1 MSFASSFTAIAAR
14 YGRSVV
20 LFRQGE
26 EVGQGQAV
34 LRPVL
39 DRQEQWLPS
48 PLGKQRQEL
57 VLCLAQADLP
67 FRTGEAEQTV
77 QAGEAVYEVVS
88 VRPVEA
94 GTERIYWH
102 GVLRRREVDAL

>member
-1 MSFASSFTAIAAR
+1 MSFAGSFTAIAAR
-14 YGRSVV
+14 YGRPVV

-39 DRQEQWLPS
+39 DRQEQWLPA
-48 PLGKQRQEL
+48 PLGRQRQEL

-67 FRTGEAEQTV
+67 FCPGEEEQTV
-77 QAGEAVYEVVS
+77 QAEEAVYEVVS

>member
-1 MSFASSFTAIAAR
+1 MSFAGSFTAIAAR
-14 YGRSVV
+14 YGRPVI

-48 PLGKQRQEL
+48 PLGRQRQEL

-67 FRTGEAEQTV
+67 FCPGEEEQTV
-77 QAGEAVYEVVS
+77 QAEEAVYEVVS

-94 GTERIYWH
+94 GAERIYWH

>member
-1 MSFASSFTAIAAR
+1 MSFAGSFTAIAAR
-14 YGRSVV
+14 YGRPVV
-20 LFRQGE
+20 LFCRGE

-39 DRQEQWLPS
+39 DRQEQWRPS
-48 PLGKQRQEL
+48 PLGRQRQEL

-67 FRTGEAEQTV
+67 FCPGEEEQTV
-77 QAGEAVYEVVS
+77 QAGEEVYEVVS

-102 GVLRRREVDAL
+102 GILRRREVDAL

>member
-1 MSFASSFTAIAAR
+1 MSFAGRFTAIAAR
-14 YGRSVV
+14 YGRPVV

-48 PLGKQRQEL
+48 PLGRQRQEL

-67 FRTGEAEQTV
+67 FCPGEEEQTV
-77 QAGEAVYEVVS
+77 QAGKAVYEVVS

>member
-1 MSFASSFTAIAAR
+1 MSFAGRFTAIAAR
-14 YGRSVV
+14 YGRPVV

-39 DRQEQWLPS
+39 NRQEQWFPS
-48 PLGKQRQEL
+48 PLGRQRQEL

-67 FRTGEAEQTV
+67 FCPGEEEQTV

-102 GVLRRREVDAL
+102 GVLRRRGVDAL

>member
-1 MSFASSFTAIAAR
+1 MSFAGSFTAIAAR
-14 YGRSVV
+14 YGRPVV

-48 PLGKQRQEL
+48 PLGRQRQEL

-67 FRTGEAEQTV
+67 FCPGEVEQTV

>member
-1 MSFASSFTAIAAR
+1 MSFAGSFTAIAAR
-14 YGRSVV
+14 YGRPVV

-67 FRTGEAEQTV
+67 FCPGEEGQKV

>member
-1 MSFASSFTAIAAR
+1 MSFAGRFTAIAAR
-14 YGRSVV
+14 YGRPVV

-39 DRQEQWLPS
+39 DRQEQWLPA
-48 PLGKQRQEL
+48 PLGRQRQEL

-67 FRTGEAEQTV
+67 FCPGEEEQTV

>member
-1 MSFASSFTAIAAR
+1 MSFAGRFTAIAAR
-14 YGRSVV
+14 YGRPVV
-20 LFRQGE
+20 LFCQGE

-48 PLGKQRQEL
+48 PLGAQRQEL

-67 FRTGEAEQTV
+67 FCPGQGEQTV
-77 QAGEAVYEVVS
+77 QAGEEVYEVVS

-102 GVLRRREVDAL
+102 GILRRREVDAL

>member
-1 MSFASSFTAIAAR
+1 MSFAGRFTAIAAR
-14 YGRSVV
+14 YGRPVV

-39 DRQEQWLPS
+39 DRQEQWLPA
-48 PLGKQRQEL
+48 PLGRQRQEL

-67 FRTGEAEQTV
+67 FCPGEEEQTV
-77 QAGEAVYEVVS
+77 QAEEAVYEVVS